1 MHDIIDS
8 GATVRMFALVPFD
21 IGRTMS
27 LGLGQSGGKALVTFA
42 PNKYNFVFFSHWFG
56 GSAGDAKTAGGAPF
70 LLALLMWESPLAAAT
85 SPLSLAALDALG
97 LALKLSGGTRS

>member
-1 MHDIIDS
+1 MHDTIDS
-8 GATVRMFALVPFD
+8 GAPVRMFALVPFD

-56 GSAGDAKTAGGAPF
+56 GSARRRQNSR
-70 LLALLMWESPLAAAT
+70 WRPLPPRASNVGVPT
-85 SPLSLAALDALG
+85 
-97 LALKLSGGTRS
+97 SGGYLPALPGCT